1 MDKTLKATT
10 DFLPLVLFFIGYK
23 ISGLLTATMLMLVS
37 NVICLGISFALTKRL
52 APMPIIT
59 SVVLV
64 VFGSLTLYTGNSQFI
79 KLKPTIINI
88 MFAVILF
95 VGIWLKKPLIKHVF
109 NNEIN
114 LSDENWFI
122 LSKRWALFFF
132 LLGVLNEVVWRTYPE
147 DIWVKF
153 KVFGMLG
160 LAFVF
165 TLSQIPFI
173 TRNRID

>member
-1 MDKTLKATT
+1 
-10 DFLPLVLFFIGYK
+10 
-23 ISGLLTATMLMLVS
+23 
-37 NVICLGISFALTKRL
+37 
-52 APMPIIT
+52 MPIIT
-59 SVVLV
+59 SAVLV
-64 VFGSLTLYTGNSQFI
+64 VFGSLTLYTGNSLFI

-88 MFAVILF
+88 MFALILF
-95 VGIWLKKPLIKHVF
+95 IGIWLKKPLIKHVF

-122 LSKRWALFFF
+122 LSKRWGLFFF
-132 LLGVLNEVVWRTYPE
+132 LLGTLNEIVWRTYPE
-147 DIWVKF
+147 DLWVKF

-160 LAFVF
+160 LAFIF